1 MKITGKKRSF
11 HVIDAIL
18 IVVFLAVISFG
29 IGLALRT
36 VHEDSADLTCTVE
49 IKDVRETFVG
59 SLRAG
64 TVLRDPTNTFVLG
77 TVTTVNTPAVTPDG
91 LHDVVLT
98 FSLHATLTDG
108 TYHINGLPIA
118 VGTELNFRTAE
129 VAFIDAGATVTKI
142 VVAGG
147 N

>member
-1 MKITGKKRSF
+1 MKKNGKKRSF

-18 IVVFLAVISFG
+18 IVVFLAVVSFG

-36 VHEDSADLTCTVE
+36 VHKDSADLICTVE
-49 IKDVRETFVG
+49 INDVKEAFAG

-64 TVLRDPTNTFVLG
+64 SVLRDPTNTFVLG
-77 TVTTVNTPAVTPDG
+77 TVTTVNTPALQPDG
-91 LHDVVLT
+91 LHDLVVT
-98 FSLHATLTDG
+98 ISLHATLTNG

-118 VGTELNFRTAE
+118 VGTELNFRSDE

-142 VVAGG
+142 SVAGG
-147 N
+147 K